1 MLTYREMREE
11 LTRKTVTIYC
21 DMDGVLADFVK
32 FANEKSGG
40 KFTDSHWDKLPDNTY
55 ELLDPMPDAKK
66 LFSFINKYRLYIL
79 TAYPSAKRG
88 NISKEAPEDKIM
100 WMKKVFNFPR
110 SKIYTVLRAEKK
122 DYAKENAILI
132 DDDVRNI
139 KEFKAAGGVAILHT
153 SADSTIK
160 RLKELGL

>member
-1 MLTYREMREE
+1 MKTYKDLREE

-40 KFTDSHWDKLPDNTY
+40 QFTDAHWDKLPTNTY
-55 ELLDPMPDAKK
+55 ELLDPMPDARK
-66 LFSFINKYRLYIL
+66 LFSYISRFDLYIL
-79 TAYPSAKRG
+79 TAYPKSKRG
-88 NISKEAPEDKIM
+88 EISKAAPEDKIN
-100 WMKKVFNFPR
+100 WMKKVFRFPR
-110 SKIYTVLRAEKK
+110 NKIHTVLRAEKQ

-132 DDDVRNI
+132 DDDERNI
-139 KEFKAAGGVAILHT
+139 KEFNAAGGIGIHHT
-153 SADSTIK
+153 SAESTIK